1 MSALNYDEDI
11 VADIRARLDKPVVLV
26 GLMGTGKT
34 RLGRMLA
41 TTLDL
46 PFTDS
51 DDEIE
56 KAAGMSVAEIFDR
69 FGEPYFRDGERR
81 VVKRL
86 LDDGVKIIATGGGAV
101 MTHETADLI
110 REKSISLWIRA
121 DLSVMLERTAR
132 NDRRPLLRNGD
143 PEKILQELVEL
154 RYPVYGRADIAIDS
168 HSGPVESILSQTLE
182 KLDKFLRNRKS

>member
-1 MSALNYDEDI
+1 MSAVNYDEDI
-11 VADIRARLDKPVVLV
+11 VADIRSRLDRPLVLI

-41 TTLDL
+41 ATLGL
-46 PFTDS
+46 PFNDS

-69 FGEPYFRDGERR
+69 FGETYFRDGERR

-86 LDDGVKIIATGGGAV
+86 LDDGVRVIATGGGAV
-101 MTHETADLI
+101 MTPETADLVWQ
-110 REKSISLWIRA
+110 KSVSLWIRA
-121 DLSVMLERTAR
+121 ELPVMLERTAR

-143 PEKILQELVEL
+143 PAEILRELSEK
-154 RYPVYGRADIAIDS
+154 RYPVYSKANVTVES
-168 HSGPVESILSQTLE
+168 HSGPVESILGQTLAS
-182 KLDKFLRNRKS
+182 LDNFLRNRKP